1 MTSIGVFEV
10 SSEPELEDEDEE
22 LVEFVEQDLED
33 SEVSDVTQFNVI
45 FFFISLMSLFSES
58 VS

>member
-1 MTSIGVFEV
+1 MELVFEV

-22 LVEFVEQDLED
+22 LVEFVEQDLDD